1 MSDLVV
7 IAYTDEN
14 RAAEVMSTIHRLTS
28 EHLVDLED
36 ACYVT
41 KGLDGKIRLHQSKEL
56 TSAGAL
62 YGGMWGMLIGL
73 IFLAPIFG
81 LAIGAASGAIAGKV
95 SDYGIDDAFM
105 KQLAAQMKPG
115 SSAIFTLT
123 RRVTAD
129 KVVPELAKYGGT
141 VLRTSLSKD
150 AEQKLEKALQQQ
162 GQKAA

>member
-7 IAYTDEN
+7 IAYPDEH
-14 RAAEVMSTIHRLTS
+14 RAAEVMLAINRMSS
-28 EHLVDLED
+28 ENLVDLED

-41 KGLDGKIRLHQSKEL
+41 KGPEGKVRLHQSKDL
-56 TSAGAL
+56 TAAGAL
-62 YGGMWGMLIGL
+62 SGGLWGMLIGL
-73 IFLAPIFG
+73 FFLAPVFG
-81 LAIGAASGAIAGKV
+81 LAVGAATGALTGKA

-105 KQLAAQMKPG
+105 KRLAEQMKPG

-123 RRVTAD
+123 RKVTAD
-129 KVVPELAKYGGT
+129 KVIPELAKYGGT

-150 AEQKLEKALQQQ
+150 AEEKLEAALQQ